1 MTVVLVIVVLFL
13 LFWDVLWWGLGVK
26 PMFPGELKRLLR
38 SSGGVRPVLV
48 DVRTQFEYDLFHIHG
63 AVNEPAILHTPR
75 HLQNID
81 RDAPI
86 VVICM
91 SGHRSPIAAY
101 FLRRQG
107 YKNVSHLV
115 WGMLSWVVSRGS
127 TVSSEDPAADQHKPR

>member
-13 LFWDVLWWGLGVK
+13 LCWDVVWWGLGVT
-26 PMFPGELKRLLR
+26 PVLPGELKRRLHA
-38 SSGGVRPVLV
+38 SGGERPVLV
-48 DVRTQFEYDLFHIHG
+48 DVRTKFEYDLFHIDG
-63 AVNEPAILHTPR
+63 AVNEPAIVHNPQK
-75 HLQNID
+75 LQNID

-107 YKNVSHLV
+107 FKNVSHLV
-115 WGMLSWVVSRGS
+115 WGMLSWIISRGS
-127 TVSSEDPAADQHKPR
+127 TVSSEDHAADQHKPR